1 MNFFSKNLDATSGTA
16 NITRLF
22 HNISQTS
29 NNSQINY
36 SINSTQSNQS
46 SLLSD
51 INNNNNT
58 NSQCMSNKVSIMVK
72 CERSLLSSNAQVK
85 KEESKNGSD
94 SSILFL

>member
-16 NITRLF
+16 NITRLN

-29 NNSQINY
+29 NNSQINN
-36 SINSTQSNQS
+36 SINSTQSNPS

-51 INNNNNT
+51 INNNSA
-58 NSQCMSNKVSIMVK
+58 NSQSISNKVSIMVK

-85 KEESKNGSD
+85 KEDGKNGSD